1 MSPQGESEIEKKD
14 LAGKQDGPLS
24 FAAGQP

>member
-14 LAGKQDGPLS
+14 LADKQDSLLS